1 MKTHLLLIFALI
13 GGGVFL
19 WKGAKPSPPGELVHY
34 PRDLAEIK
42 KLGGFWNLSPEQ
54 MAYVR
59 FRYVDEL
66 KVLMEQVNLRMQL
79 AQFSGDLASCYV
91 YRSLIKRLQESINR
105 VQRPSVDPTGEQPVI
120 MNVSIYLSR

>member
-1 MKTHLLLIFALI
+1 MKSNILLMLAVVC
-13 GGGVFL
+13 GGLLVWRGT
-19 WKGAKPSPPGELVHY
+19 KSSPSGELVHY

-54 MAYVR
+54 QAYVR
-59 FRYVDEL
+59 YRYVDEL
-66 KVLMEQVNLRMQL
+66 KVLMEQVNQRMQL